1 MARGAIGSSGSSTMT
16 LRAISLKRISM
27 LRKLWSLLLV
37 MIASSLVVTGT
48 VHAQERPGAITIEC
62 SGAVHSEGD
71 ADQSQGDSDKAVPH
85 HHGTCHGPSLNLPA
99 TDELAAM
106 ARAGGMRPFADSDA
120 AIASR
125 LVDPGLRPPTA

>member
-1 MARGAIGSSGSSTMT
+1 
-16 LRAISLKRISM
+16 
-27 LRKLWSLLLV
+27 
-37 MIASSLVVTGT
+37 
-48 VHAQERPGAITIEC
+48 
-62 SGAVHSEGD
+62 VHSEGD

-99 TDELAAM
+99 TGELAAM
-106 ARAGGMRPFADSDA
+106 ARAGGMRPFAGSDA

>member
-1 MARGAIGSSGSSTMT
+1 MT
-16 LRAISLKRISM
+16 SRATSRKRRPM

-48 VHAQERPGAITIEC
+48 VHAQERPGNVMIEC

-99 TDELAAM
+99 TDDLAAM
-106 ARAGGMRPFADSDA
+106 VRADGMRPFPGSDT

-125 LVDPGLRPPTA
+125 LVDPGLRPPAA

>member
-1 MARGAIGSSGSSTMT
+1 MTSGP
-16 LRAISLKRISM
+16 ISPKRRSM

-48 VHAQERPGAITIEC
+48 VHAQETPGAVTIEC
-62 SGAVHSEGD
+62 SGALHSEGD
-71 ADQSQGDSDKAVPH
+71 ADQSQGDSDKTVPH
-85 HHGTCHGPSLNLPA
+85 HHGTCHGPSLNLPT

-106 ARAGGMRPFADSDA
+106 VRAGGMRPFTGSDA